1 MNNQIKLAITAII
14 ICCVIALIAFVD
26 EDESLKPA
34 NNKEELLPPSN
45 YEGKNEAK
53 LSWFRDMLSDNSASQ
68 SKDAEQKKSKK
79 SEKSNVT
86 KTTTSVIIDESKATK
101 YINGAK
107 IITVQDLAR
116 QTDVKIS
123 AANSYLQKLLKDGT
137 VERIGGF
144 SGHHL
149 YKSVSGK

>member
-1 MNNQIKLAITAII
+1 MGGSKNK
-14 ICCVIALIAFVD
+14 
-26 EDESLKPA
+26 SPA
-34 NNKEELLPPSN
+34 QKDKSQNK
-45 YEGKNEAK
+45 G
-53 LSWFRDMLSDNSASQ
+53 
-68 SKDAEQKKSKK
+68 AEQKKSKK

-116 QTDVKIS
+116 QTEVKIS
-123 AANSYLQKLLKDGT
+123 AANSYLQNLLKDGT
-137 VERIGGF
+137 VERVGGF

>member
-1 MNNQIKLAITAII
+1 MGGSKNK
-14 ICCVIALIAFVD
+14 
-26 EDESLKPA
+26 SPA
-34 NNKEELLPPSN
+34 QKD
-45 YEGKNEAK
+45 K
-53 LSWFRDMLSDNSASQ
+53 SQ

-86 KTTTSVIIDESKATK
+86 KITSVVIDESKAIK
-101 YINGAK
+101 YINAAK
-107 IITVQDLAR
+107 VITVQDLAR
-116 QTDVKIS
+116 QTEVKIS
-123 AANSYLQKLLKDGT
+123 AANSYLQRLLKDGT

>member
-1 MNNQIKLAITAII
+1 MGGSKNKSPAQKDKL
-14 ICCVIALIAFVD
+14 
-26 EDESLKPA
+26 
-34 NNKEELLPPSN
+34 
-45 YEGKNEAK
+45 
-53 LSWFRDMLSDNSASQ
+53 Q

-86 KTTTSVIIDESKATK
+86 KITSVVIDESKAIK
-101 YINGAK
+101 YINAAK
-107 IITVQDLAR
+107 VITVHDLAR
-116 QTDVKIS
+116 QTEVKIS